1 MKAPARRGLFWLQAA
16 DNRGWQ
22 PTQIGYS
29 GIDMNTINT
38 KRENGFTLIEL
49 MIVVAIIGIL
59 ASLAVSAY
67 QTYTV
72 RAQVAE
78 AINMA
83 ASAKVPVVDAFTNTG
98 VPPATR
104 VEAGMTA
111 APTDTR
117 GEYVSQVNI
126 VNGRIDVTMGS
137 RVHAEVFGDVISFT
151 PYQTPGGSVIWRC
164 GAEAAPGG
172 GATPLTDGGSNTAA
186 YLASTLDTRY
196 MPSACRP

>member
-1 MKAPARRGLFWLQAA
+1 MQME
-16 DNRGWQ
+16 
-22 PTQIGYS
+22 YS
-29 GIDMNTINT
+29 SIDMRTLNR
-38 KRENGFTLIEL
+38 KFEPGFTLIEL

-83 ASAKVPVVDAFTNTG
+83 AGAKVPVVDAFTNTG

-104 VEAGMTA
+104 VEAGMTL

-117 GEYVSQVNI
+117 GNYVSQVNV
-126 VNGRIDVTMGS
+126 VNGRIDVMMGS
-137 RVHAEVFGDVISFT
+137 NVHVEVVGDVISFT
-151 PYQTPGGSVIWRC
+151 PYILPGGGIIWRC
-164 GAEAAPGG
+164 GAAPAPGAAQLLGTG
-172 GATPLTDGGSNTAA
+172 GPNPAA
-186 YLASTLDTRY
+186 WLAPTLDPRY
-196 MPSACRP
+196 MPSVCR

>member
-1 MKAPARRGLFWLQAA
+1 MSTPDWKLER
-16 DNRGWQ
+16 
-22 PTQIGYS
+22 
-29 GIDMNTINT
+29 
-38 KRENGFTLIEL
+38 GFTLIEL

-83 ASAKVPVVDAFTNTG
+83 AHAKVPIVDAFNNTG

-111 APTDTR
+111 VPTDTR
-117 GEYVSQVNI
+117 GRYVSQVNI
-126 VNGRIDVTMGS
+126 VNGRVDVTMGNF
-137 RVHAEVFGDVISFT
+137 VHADVFGDVISFT
-151 PYQTPGGSVIWRC
+151 PYLAAGGGVLWRC
-164 GAEAAPGG
+164 GAAAAPGG
-172 GATPLTDGGSNTAA
+172 GAVLLTDGGANTAA
-186 YLASTLDTRY
+186 YLASTLDSRY
-196 MPSACRP
+196 MPASCRP